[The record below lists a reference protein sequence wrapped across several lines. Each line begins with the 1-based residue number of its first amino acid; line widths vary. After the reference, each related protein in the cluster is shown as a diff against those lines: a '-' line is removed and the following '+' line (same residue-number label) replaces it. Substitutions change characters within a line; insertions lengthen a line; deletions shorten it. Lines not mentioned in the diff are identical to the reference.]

1 MRLNFYSRRRRLNKS
16 LLGSHK
22 NTLRSQKSATLQ
34 KQQHCLIINSQ
45 PLAINRDEIIYQV
58 VSIIFLAELVH
69 LAELEELEEI
79 DF

>member
-1 MRLNFYSRRRRLNKS
+1 MRLNFYSRRRRFNKS

-22 NTLRSQKSATLQ
+22 NTLRSQKSQ
-34 KQQHCLIINSQ
+34 KHLPSTMY
-45 PLAINRDEIIYQV
+45 RV